1 MVTRGNTPTLP
12 PSAIGR
18 TTHAQEVGLYIRR
31 LIFEGSLQPGA
42 RVPRDEIAA
51 TLGISVVPVR
61 EALIAL
67 QGEGWVTIEAHR
79 GAFVNRLTAQTVS
92 DHYDLYA
99 LLYAF
104 TVRRALRR
112 GPADLVSRLAE
123 IEHEI
128 AATDDPAAMGDLTIR
143 FHSTVVDA
151 AGSSRVRVVLR
162 ALSQLVPGSFFE
174 LVPGA
179 INVERRGLRAVVNA
193 VQDGDPDRAAEEY
206 SHMMRAVGVEVVQ
219 LLSER
224 GLFDVHE
231 QREGTDANDDGT
243 AADGE

>member
-1 MVTRGNTPTLP
+1 MVTPGNIPTLP
-12 PSAIGR
+12 RSAIGR

-31 LIFEGSLQPGA
+31 LIFEGHLRPGA

-92 DHYDLYA
+92 DHYDLYG
-99 LLYAF
+99 LVYAF
-104 TVRRALRR
+104 SVRRALRR
-112 GPADLVSRLAE
+112 GPADLVSRLADLE
-123 IEHEI
+123 REI
-128 AATDDPAAMGDLTIR
+128 ATTDDPEALQSLTVAFNAM
-143 FHSTVVDA
+143 VVDA
-151 AGSSRVRVVLR
+151 AGSSRVKVVLR

-179 INVERRGLRAVVNA
+179 VDVERRGLRAIVKA

-206 SHMMRAVGVEVVQ
+206 SRMMRAVGVEVVQ

-231 QREGTDANDDGT
+231 EPGAGGAGGT
-243 AADGE
+243 AAESD